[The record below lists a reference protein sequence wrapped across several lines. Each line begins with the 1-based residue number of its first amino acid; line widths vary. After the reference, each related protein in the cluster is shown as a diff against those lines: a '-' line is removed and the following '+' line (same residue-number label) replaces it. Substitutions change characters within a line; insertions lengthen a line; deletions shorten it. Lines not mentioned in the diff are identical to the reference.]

1 MMGAAVLFGADGII
15 PGAANFNPA
24 LTVALYEAARSGDRN
39 RTAELQLELVRMR
52 QFYTEGGSP
61 FVAMKAACE
70 MMNISGTATS
80 FAYVAPSAEKRQRI
94 RELLEREGLL
104 S

>member
-1 MMGAAVLFGADGII
+1 LIGNVIGSNCIRGNRVEGNG
-15 PGAANFNPA
+15 PGVHVVCQN
-24 LTVALYEAARSGDRN
+24 SGDRN